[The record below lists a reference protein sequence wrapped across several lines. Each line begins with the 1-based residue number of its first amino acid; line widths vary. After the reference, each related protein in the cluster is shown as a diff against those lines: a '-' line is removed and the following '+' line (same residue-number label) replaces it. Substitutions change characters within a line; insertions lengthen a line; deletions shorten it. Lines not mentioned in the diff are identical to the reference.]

1 MALLAHALKPF
12 HPRVCL
18 IAPPYA
24 IVGGTLTARR
34 LWCSTPLVAA
44 RPPLRRLRAIPFP
57 RMAQD
62 SGPLGMKGGV

>member
-1 MALLAHALKPF
+1 MALLAHTLKPF

-34 LWCSTPLVAA
+34 RLSVAA
-44 RPPLRRLRAIPFP
+44 SAEAPAGGQRAP
-57 RMAQD
+57 A
-62 SGPLGMKGGV
+62 